1 MFDNAGDQISDLIL
15 QSVYSCKIVCTL
27 PFRRSLQRENS
38 VLIFFLCV
46 VPHLQE
52 SEIGPLVAA
61 MQTSLNNLS
70 ARLRTKE
77 EEACA
82 LKSTVQKEC
91 QERMTL
97 MAELMFYR
105 GAGHDRD
112 GEGCGLEAGRVLAW
126 VAGGGGGGESSQK
139 VRASSGEHNKLSH
152 ELHCDLTGRSPSCPP
167 TLGHKGGGGEK
178 GWGLPSISR
187 GPSPAQLHESRLTKE
202 RVNNGGRLK
211 RQ

>member
-1 MFDNAGDQISDLIL
+1 MFEDACDQISDLIL
-15 QSVYSCKIVCTL
+15 QSVHSCKIVCTL
-27 PFRRSLQRENS
+27 LFRCDQR
-38 VLIFFLCV
+38 VKILFLNFSCAS
-46 VPHLQE
+46 PPRLQE
-52 SEIGPLVAA
+52 SEMGPLVAA
-61 MQTSLNNLS
+61 METSLKNLS
-70 ARLRTKE
+70 ARLRAKE

-152 ELHCDLTGRSPSCPP
+152 ELHCDLTARSPSCPP

-211 RQ
+211 RL